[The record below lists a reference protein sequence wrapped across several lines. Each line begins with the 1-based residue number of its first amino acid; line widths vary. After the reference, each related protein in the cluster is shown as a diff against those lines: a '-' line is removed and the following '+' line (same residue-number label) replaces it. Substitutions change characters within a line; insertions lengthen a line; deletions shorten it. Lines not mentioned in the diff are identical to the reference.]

1 MNDTTNSTARA
12 ARLARW
18 YPSTWRKR
26 YGVEF
31 VELLEQEI
39 NEQPRNFRR
48 SVNIAYRGSVA
59 RCRELGLTSCT
70 LNPSDQP
77 RAALATVFVTSAIFA
92 ALALNFWAVAMLSW
106 NSYWTAPASLA
117 VTALTGSLTVLT
129 VVVVALVSASF
140 AALLWTTARHIIK
153 GHAKGL
159 LTPLSLIVS
168 SIIVIVIATLNI
180 LRYVV
185 ARGGIDW
192 NQPGQA
198 IKQLAGIAQS
208 EVTTINWIWMSPRE
222 SLTLSSNVFD
232 GLVPVA
238 LLVLVISVAVL
249 IRRTNFSAT
258 AGRSSRITMR
268 VVVSAMAL
276 FVIAFGGLVVLS
288 GIPSAWVVGA
298 QPGYPPLVVELIA
311 MVTMATLAVQ
321 ASRRLLKSQGA
332 VPVEIS

>member
-1 MNDTTNSTARA
+1 MSGTPNGARRA

-18 YPSTWRKR
+18 YPLIWRER

-39 NEQPRNFRR
+39 SEQPRNLRR

-59 RCRELGLTSCT
+59 RCRELGLSSST

-77 RAALATVFVTSAIFA
+77 RAALATVFVTSAIFG
-92 ALALNFWAVAMLSW
+92 ALALNFWSIAMLSW
-106 NSYWTAPASLA
+106 NSYWTAPSSLVA
-117 VTALTGSLTVLT
+117 TALTGILTVLAC
-129 VVVVALVSASF
+129 VVVALVVVTF
-140 AALLWTTARHIIK
+140 FTLLWTAGRRIVK

-159 LTPLSLIVS
+159 VTSLSLIVS
-168 SIIVIVIATLNI
+168 SVILIVIATLNV

-198 IKQLAGIAQS
+198 IKQLAGIAGS

-232 GLVPVA
+232 GLIPVA
-238 LLVLVISVAVL
+238 LLVLVISVGVL
-249 IRRTNFSAT
+249 IRRTNLSVTAQRSGRIAT
-258 AGRSSRITMR
+258 L
-268 VVVSAMAL
+268 VLVSAMAL
-276 FVIAFGGLVVLS
+276 FVIAFGGLVACMSLVSVFGGPPSFSPLILEFVLM
-288 GIPSAWVVGA
+288 VVMTA
-298 QPGYPPLVVELIA
+298 
-311 MVTMATLAVQ
+311 LAVQ
-321 ASRRLLKSQGA
+321 ALRRLLKSQR
-332 VPVEIS
+332 PVIVEAS